1 MTSTVRML
9 MVGIGLVL
17 NTFALAALTLGG
29 GAAFTAIQKW
39 YMSYAYVPNAV
50 INPSLVVWIFPA
62 FYGLILIIEV
72 ILIYSSYQQVFATKI
87 YTGEM

>member
-9 MVGIGLVL
+9 TVGIGLIL

-29 GAAFTAIQKW
+29 GAAFTALQKW
-39 YMSYAYVPNAV
+39 YMSYAFSATAV
-50 INPSLVVWIFPA
+50 INPSMVIWVFPA
-62 FYGLILIIEV
+62 FYGIILILEAV
-72 ILIYSSYQQVFATKI
+72 LIYSAYQQVFATKI